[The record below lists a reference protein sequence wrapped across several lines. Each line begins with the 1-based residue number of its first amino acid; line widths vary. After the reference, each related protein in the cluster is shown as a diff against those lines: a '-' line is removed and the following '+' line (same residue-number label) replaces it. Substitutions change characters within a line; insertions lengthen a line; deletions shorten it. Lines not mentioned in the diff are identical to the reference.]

1 MEIEEFK
8 QRFAQLKARG
18 YIRSL
23 RSKATGVGHT
33 LEAELGLPE
42 NNLADPDLG
51 KIEIKAHRT
60 HSKNLI
66 TLFTFNRGAWLVRP
80 YEAIKRY
87 GSRDR
92 DGRLGL
98 YYTLS
103 LKPNSAGLFLYV
115 TQEKIEV
122 RHVQDG
128 AIAQWNLGQLAQRFQ
143 RKIPSLVL
151 VSALV
156 ERRDGVEYF
165 YYYRAQW
172 LQGTS
177 PELLGDQ
184 FQAEHITVDLR
195 MHDNGK
201 SARNHGTAFRVY
213 EEKLPLIFQRTEDL

>member
-18 YIRSL
+18 YIHSL

-33 LEAELGLPE
+33 LETELGLSE
-42 NNLADPDLG
+42 NNLATPDLG
-51 KIEIKAHRT
+51 KIEVKAHRT
-60 HSKNLI
+60 HSHNLI
-66 TLFTFNRGAWLVRP
+66 TLFTFNRGAWLIKP
-80 YEAIKRY
+80 YAAIQRY

-98 YYTLS
+98 YHTLS
-103 LKPNSAGLFLYV
+103 LKPNSAGLMLYV
-115 TQEKIEV
+115 AQDKIEV

-128 AIAQWNLGQLAQRFQ
+128 VIAQWDLGQLAQRFQ
-143 RKIPSLVL
+143 QKIPSLVL

-172 LQGTS
+172 LHGTL
-177 PELLGDQ
+177 PELLADQ
-184 FQAEHITVDLR
+184 FRAEHITVDLR
-195 MHDNGK
+195 MHDTGK

-213 EEKLPLIFQRTEDL
+213 EDKLPLIFQRTEDL